1 MKVNSWRGGRGR
13 SRTRYYLYLE
23 SMSLVRWNDGSH
35 EWILDDFLHKSLNRH
50 ISWVVRGANAFSTK
64 RSAERAIRKFPNYT
78 VELSKH
84 YRRRAK
90 AWVYPK
96 IPGSMPSEVQKSQD
110 SFVGSMIAFK
120 SRVYLYRFSD
130 SGNPE
135 AFDEAIVEGTL
146 GIVTDTMIDG
156 LISKVLVNGLMGWVE
171 SRYLFLIES

>member
-1 MKVNSWRGGRGR
+1 
-13 SRTRYYLYLE
+13 
-23 SMSLVRWNDGSH
+23 
-35 EWILDDFLHKSLNRH
+35 
-50 ISWVVRGANAFSTK
+50 
-64 RSAERAIRKFPNYT
+64 
-78 VELSKH
+78 
-84 YRRRAK
+84 
-90 AWVYPK
+90 
-96 IPGSMPSEVQKSQD
+96 MPSEVQKSQD

-146 GIVTDTMIDG
+146 GIVTDTVIDG